1 MAIKHTLALDI
12 PETACENIIRI
23 LDASVYGTG
32 LDIDCPRL
40 DIYLPGFSLPIYYSP
55 DPDAIPPKTLEPGFI
70 KNFST
75 ADLGI
80 TGNDQPLSTFPDG
93 LYTIKYSV
101 SPNDTVYVQYYHLR
115 TTNLVNTYYRE
126 ICKVQLQACEPTA
139 EQHQRMHDLRYIKMY
154 VDAAKAKAEYCNAP
168 VQAVEM
174 YQYAEKLLAKYLT
187 GCCVSCSSCNN

>member
-23 LDASVYGTG
+23 WDASVYGAG
-32 LDIDCPRL
+32 LAVDCPRL
-40 DIYLPGFSLPIYYSP
+40 DIYLPGFALPIYYIP
-55 DPDAIPPKTLEPGFI
+55 DSTAIPPKTLNPGFV

-80 TGNDQPLSTFPDG
+80 TANDQPAGVFPDG

-101 SPNDTVYVQYYHLR
+101 SPNETVFVECYHLR
-115 TTNLVNTYYRE
+115 TTHLVNTYYRE

-139 EQHQRMHDLRYIKMY
+139 EQHQKLHDLRYIKMY
-154 VDAAKAKAEYCNAP
+154 VDAAKAKAEYCNSP
-168 VQAVEM
+168 KQAVEM
-174 YQYAEKLLAKYLT
+174 YNYAETLLSKYLT
-187 GCCVSCSSCNN
+187 GCCVSCNV

>member
-32 LDIDCPRL
+32 LAIDCPRI
-40 DIYLPGFSLPIYYSP
+40 DIYLPGFSIPIYYGEADGLNP
-55 DPDAIPPKTLEPGFI
+55 PGFVL
-70 KNFST
+70 NLSSN
-75 ADLGI
+75 DLGL
-80 TGNDQPLSTFPDG
+80 TAVNDPLDTFPDG

-101 SPNDTVYVQYYHLR
+101 SPNETVYVQYYHLR
-115 TTNLVNTYYRE
+115 TTRLTNRYYAE
-126 ICKVQLQACEPTA
+126 ICKIQLQACEPTA

-154 VDAAKAKAEYCNAP
+154 MDAAKAKAEYCNAP

-174 YQYAEKLLAKYLT
+174 YTYAERLLDKYLT
-187 GCCVSCSSCNN
+187 GCCVSCTR